1 MKLAKVTTQV
11 SNQAQRYT
19 QMDLVLA
26 ILQMKGAVTKKQL
39 LVLEVKTPSAVICSL
54 RYAGYDIKTEF
65 VKRSPWGIQAEY
77 SLYRGNSADAPPLFI
92 KRDQEAV

>member
-39 LVLEVKTPSAVICSL
+39 LVLEVKKPSFLKLITCS
-54 RYAGYDIKTEF
+54 
-65 VKRSPWGIQAEY
+65 
-77 SLYRGNSADAPPLFI
+77 
-92 KRDQEAV
+92 